1 MVYEERVYLIGA
13 TGNIGKPLVHK
24 LLTNPKIALTLY
36 TRTPSKVQEIF
47 GSALSQGKVTVI
59 EGDYENQK
67 PFQRSITGHT
77 RLFLLLPPSNE
88 SPRIA
93 CEFAKAA
100 YSAGVQQIVVI
111 SGIVASL
118 PWRLTM
124 YTEITQKLEQDL
136 LNIPK
141 RKAIVSLRP
150 AYFMTNI
157 FAGADITSIKTANMF
172 ADIRTEDQTRPW
184 ISPKDIGE
192 LSAIILQ
199 DPIEK
204 HGDAVYEMIGDP
216 KTPVEEAK
224 SLSRVLGREIV
235 YKRISE
241 EQFYENMTKY
251 MPHRVAF
258 MFMQMATLLTQKCTP
273 GLSVLLGRAPQTLEE
288 WIEENKAPFL

>member
-47 GSALSQGKVTVI
+47 GSDLPQGKVTVI

-67 PFQRSITGHT
+67 PFQESITGHT
-77 RLFLLLPPSNE
+77 RLFLLLTPSNE

-93 CEFAKAA
+93 REFAEAA

-192 LSAIILQ
+192 LSANILQ
-199 DPIEK
+199 DPIKK

-235 YKRISE
+235 YKKISE
-241 EQFYENMTKY
+241 EQFYENMAKY

-258 MFMQMATLLTQKCTP
+258 MFMQMATLLTQKRTP

-288 WIEENKAPFL
+288 WVEENKAAFL